1 MNRQRQIEISVW
13 CVGCDNIAILARVM
27 SADLFH
33 RNEYFH
39 NPYVSNATKF
49 YDLNDDC
56 ILEIFQRISI
66 LDLCAIRYTCKRF
79 DALSEFFF
87 KMVYKTLNFSN
98 WNVKG
103 EYALLTED
111 EMKTIL
117 TTFGGQMDSITVNAD
132 SFEPESKIVLQ
143 IINEYC
149 GAKRLRFFKMVKF
162 VIDEQM
168 VENCDRLWSNIDQLT
183 IDKCYVDDDVL
194 KELLRKCST
203 LTQLEMIRQMNTD
216 GRCLMHEFPQL
227 EGFSLRSNDNFDPLC
242 MNTFLQKNTQL
253 RSLSLIGC
261 NFVDDEIF
269 EIIADNLVNL
279 EALYIRVVHV
289 TSQFE
294 TNLENL
300 LRLQHLRKLEFNCG
314 LRPIVPFI
322 HGLAMTNR
330 IEQLGISSAELTP
343 ELSAAL
349 CNLKNVQILKFI
361 SMYDGQLNTFKPIA
375 QQLEKLKELHILE
388 CDVIDFEQLFEFVEN
403 AGKLEKL
410 LIIQCSKIIPMNAE
424 QFVRMADCVQK
435 RVDKLQLSIHL
446 DYYELKLTKE
456 LLSEE
461 MRREYQHI
469 LQVVSLSWE
478 DNYKSGVV
486 SDNLYF
492 ADEGGAYDYDPVDD
506 DMDESSDEEEEFNDP
521 YNVSGLSFH
530 CAFDASTFPFFYST
544 FFTRMNKCF
553 FSPIAFVSFF
563 FC

>member
-1 MNRQRQIEISVW
+1 MAGGHFR
-13 CVGCDNIAILARVM
+13 AVM
-27 SADLFH
+27 SADAFH
-33 RNEYFH
+33 NEFFH
-39 NPYVSNATKF
+39 NPYVSTATKF

-56 ILEIFQRISI
+56 LLKIFERVSV
-66 LDLCAIRYTCKRF
+66 LDLCAIRFTCKRF
-79 DALSEFFF
+79 DTLSEYYF

-98 WNVKG
+98 WNIKG
-103 EYALLTED
+103 EYSLLTED

-132 SFEPESKIVLQ
+132 SFEPESKVVLQ
-143 IINEYC
+143 VISEHC
-149 GAKRLRFFKMVKF
+149 GAKRLRFFKMIKF
-162 VIDEQM
+162 VLDEQM

-183 IDKCYVDDDVL
+183 IDKCYLDDEVL
-194 KELLRKCST
+194 HFLLRKCST
-203 LTQLEMIRQMNTD
+203 LTQLEMVRQMNTD

-227 EGFSLRSNDNFDPLC
+227 EGFSLRSNDSFDPLC
-242 MNTFLQKNTQL
+242 MTTFLQKNTQL

-261 NFVDDEIF
+261 SFIDDEIF

-314 LRPIVPFI
+314 LRPIVQFI

-330 IEQLGISSAELTP
+330 IEELGISSAELTP
-343 ELSAAL
+343 ELSSAL

-361 SMYDGQLNTFKPIA
+361 SMYDGQLNTIKTIA
-375 QQLEKLKELHILE
+375 QQMQKLKELHIIE
-388 CDVIDFEQLFEFVEN
+388 CDVVDFDQLLEFTEN
-403 AGKLEKL
+403 AAKLEKM

-424 QFVRMADCVQK
+424 QFIRMADCVQK

-446 DYYELKLTKE
+446 DYFELKLAKE

-469 LQVVSLSWE
+469 LQVVPLTWE
-478 DNYKSGVV
+478 DNYKAGVV
-486 SDNLYF
+486 SDNLYY
-492 ADEGGAYDYDPVDD
+492 AEEGAGAYDYDPKEDD
-506 DMDESSDEEEEFNDP
+506 AAESSDTEEEFNDP
-521 YNVSGLSFH
+521 YNVSTFR
-530 CAFDASTFPFFYST
+530 STLPFRT
-544 FFTRMNKCF
+544 FFKFAYF
-553 FSPIAFVSFF
+553 FSRFGQMNAISMTRISIRSRFN
-563 FC
+563 

>member
-1 MNRQRQIEISVW
+1 MTNLASAHPVDKSHKPASKQLAPNTFRGHPKRRDQI
-13 CVGCDNIAILARVM
+13 M
-27 SADLFH
+27 SAEIH
-33 RNEYFH
+33 QNEYFH

-56 ILEIFQRISI
+56 VLEIFQKLSV

-79 DALSEFFF
+79 DALAEYFF

-98 WNVKG
+98 WNIKG

-132 SFEPESKIVLQ
+132 SFEPESKVVLQ
-143 IINEYC
+143 VINEYC

-162 VIDEQM
+162 VIDEQT
-168 VENCDRLWSNIDQLT
+168 VEQCDRLWSNIDQLT

-194 KELLRKCST
+194 KELLRKCSS

-216 GRCLMHEFPQL
+216 GRCLLHEFPQL
-227 EGFSLRSNDNFDPLC
+227 EGFTLRSNDNFDPLC
-242 MNTFLQKNTQL
+242 MNTFLRKNTQL
-253 RSLSLIGC
+253 QSLSLIGC

-322 HGLAMTNR
+322 TGLAMTNR

-343 ELSAAL
+343 ELCSAL
-349 CNLKNVQILKFI
+349 CNLKNVQILKLI
-361 SMYDGQLNTFKPIA
+361 SMYDGQVKSLKTVA
-375 QQLEKLKELHILE
+375 QQLDKLKEFHLIE
-388 CDVIDFEQLFEFVEN
+388 CDIIDFEQIQEFVEN
-403 AGKLEKL
+403 APKLEKL
-410 LIIQCSKIIPMNAE
+410 VIIQCSKMVPINAE
-424 QFVRMADCVQK
+424 QFVRLAESVQK
-435 RVDKLQLSIHL
+435 RVDKLQVSIHM
-446 DYYELKLTKE
+446 DYYDLKLTKE
-456 LLSEE
+456 LITDE
-461 MRREYQHI
+461 MRKEYQHI

-486 SDNLYF
+486 PDNLYY
-492 ADEGGAYDYDPVDD
+492 AEEGGAYDYDPVDD
-506 DMDESSDEEEEFNDP
+506 DMDDASDDEEEFNDP
-521 YNVSGLSFH
+521 YNVSELN
-530 CAFDASTFPFFYST
+530 PKKKI
-544 FFTRMNKCF
+544 N
-553 FSPIAFVSFF
+553 
-563 FC
+563 